1 MSHIFLPVIIKP
13 SKYICSL
20 DILTICWLFYYDF
33 FLIRGKMQIGIFSF
47 PSAKKNLGAWT
58 LCLFFSTL
66 FIHRSVNKS
75 CFSQLVVHE
84 TEIFLYTSVSLRSD
98 SVHFHAASSGY
109 QSSYFLSRATSPSRS
124 HLVPCRDFAKLYWE
138 TFCNTTLLL
147 WKKK

>member
-58 LCLFFSTL
+58 LCLFFSYSFYTQVSKQIL
-66 FIHRSVNKS
+66 FFPACCSWNWDLFVHISVSEIRLSPFPCCK
-75 CFSQLVVHE
+75 LWIP
-84 TEIFLYTSVSLRSD
+84 IFLLSFKSHKSLKI
-98 SVHFHAASSGY
+98 SSC
-109 QSSYFLSRATSPSRS
+109 SL
-124 HLVPCRDFAKLYWE
+124 
-138 TFCNTTLLL
+138 
-147 WKKK
+147 